1 MPCTLALSR
10 EPRRS
15 IGRTPVQVVNVI
27 ARVVNFVVPVIV
39 NLVVPVAGLVIPVVD
54 FVIRVPVIPVVVV
67 DIGVPVAPVVITVG
81 RTVGRADGIANVR
94 ITIIGVA

>member
-39 NLVVPVAGLVIPVVD
+39 NLVVPVPAVIIVV
-54 FVIRVPVIPVVVV
+54 VVVVV
-67 DIGVPVAPVVITVG
+67 DGG
-81 RTVGRADGIANVR
+81 RTVAPIVIPPRVTTGRSKSVADV
-94 ITIIGVA
+94 